1 MAYKPR
7 RRVEAV
13 RSGDN
18 IPRLHR
24 VLCAR
29 DILARLIVWNDY
41 ARQPYESDYLWGLWV
56 KVKRYVKQIDNE

>member
-18 IPRLHR
+18 IPR
-24 VLCAR
+24 LCAR

-41 ARQPYESDYLWGLWV
+41 ARQPYEATISGDSGL
-56 KVKRYVKQIDNE
+56 R